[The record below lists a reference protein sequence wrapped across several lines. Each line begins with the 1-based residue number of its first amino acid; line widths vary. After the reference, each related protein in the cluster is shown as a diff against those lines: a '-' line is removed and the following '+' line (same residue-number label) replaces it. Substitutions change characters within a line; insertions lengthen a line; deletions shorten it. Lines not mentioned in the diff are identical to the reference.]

1 MRTMLAA
8 VVRFALSPGQRGV
21 QPVRRHM
28 MPGGGRFPKL
38 LACAGALLA
47 CAMPAG
53 AETKVLRVVPQ
64 TDIVLLDPVF
74 GTASISNIA
83 GMMIYESLFS
93 WDNAL
98 QPKPQ
103 MVESWEVSADGL
115 TWRFTLRPG
124 LKFHDGQ
131 KVTTADVIP
140 SMKRWMALDGG
151 GRRLADAMAAMEQVD
166 DATFT
171 IVLKRPF
178 PSMLAALAAA
188 PSRFA
193 AIMRAKDLT
202 DPSKPVTTA
211 IGSGPFRYVASERVS
226 GAKVVYER
234 NPDYVPRKEPPDG
247 TAGGRV
253 VKVDRIEWI
262 IMPDP
267 ATAAAALQSGEVDLV
282 ERPALDLMPILAKN
296 KQITIQ
302 KLSGIGDQTML
313 RANNLLPP
321 FNDVRARQALN
332 YIIDQSD
339 EMQAAF
345 GDPVN
350 WSGCNAFFVCGG
362 PYGTSAGA
370 EGFHQDFT
378 KARQLLA
385 EAGYKGERLVF
396 IGSHDNANGIMSEVA
411 ADAMARA
418 GLNIDMVWSDWS
430 TVVGRALKQ
439 APVASGGWN
448 LRVTTSPGPA
458 TANPATNVGTD
469 MSCSRRNFS
478 GWPCDEEAERLRADF
493 IDADEQAKP
502 AILERLH
509 RRLAE
514 VAPYRI
520 LGQSNPPAAFRSNVS
535 GVLPS
540 PIMVYWNIDKN

>member
-8 VVRFALSPGQRGV
+8 FVRVASSPGQRGG
-21 QPVRRHM
+21 QPVRRHIV
-28 MPGGGRFPKL
+28 PGSVGFPRL

-47 CAMPAG
+47 CATPAA

-64 TDIVLLDPVF
+64 NDIVLLDPVF

-93 WDNAL
+93 WDNTL

-103 MVESWEVSADGL
+103 MVESWEVSAEGL

-131 KVTTADVIP
+131 KVTTADVVP
-140 SMKRWMALDGG
+140 SMKRWMALDSG

-166 DATFT
+166 DATFK

-178 PSMLAALAAA
+178 PSMLATLAAA

-202 DPSKPVTTA
+202 DPGKPVTTA

-253 VKVDRIEWI
+253 VKADRIEWL
-262 IMPDP
+262 IMPDA

-282 ERPALDLMPILAKN
+282 ERPALDLMPILAN
-296 KQITIQ
+296 DKQITIR

-321 FNDVRARQALN
+321 FSDVRARQALN
-332 YIIDQSD
+332 YIIDQPD
-339 EMQAAF
+339 EMQAAWLLLGSGVVTGPSRNQA
-345 GDPVN
+345 GDE
-350 WSGCNAFFVCGG
+350 GAQQGFAA
-362 PYGTSAGA
+362 SA
-370 EGFHQDFT
+370 
-378 KARQLLA
+378 
-385 EAGYKGERLVF
+385 
-396 IGSHDNANGIMSEVA
+396 S
-411 ADAMARA
+411 
-418 GLNIDMVWSDWS
+418 
-430 TVVGRALKQ
+430 VVHEL
-439 APVASGGWN
+439 
-448 LRVTTSPGPA
+448 
-458 TANPATNVGTD
+458 
-469 MSCSRRNFS
+469 
-478 GWPCDEEAERLRADF
+478 EEAEIERQLVLR
-493 IDADEQAKP
+493 QASVR
-502 AILERLH
+502 A
-509 RRLAE
+509 
-514 VAPYRI
+514 
-520 LGQSNPPAAFRSNVS
+520 
-535 GVLPS
+535 
-540 PIMVYWNIDKN
+540 